1 MKGGGVH
8 YFLLTVE
15 CQWRSAVAFTAG
27 CVSSLLPVRT
37 ASTTPLSSPSSG
49 GGHAVVTVKQEP
61 KRPDVSNSKVPV
73 NTATVMD
80 IAKSRQRASVSRS
93 KGSGDLE
100 LALAVVD
107 RSGGGNQL
115 RVVLLC
121 VVL

>member
-1 MKGGGVH
+1 M
-8 YFLLTVE
+8 
-15 CQWRSAVAFTAG
+15 
-27 CVSSLLPVRT
+27 RT